1 LYSAHPLFST
11 IFFKLAPNS
20 TSPKDAVRAVGLGE
34 AEYRYI
40 GTQTYSPGTPTVDIA
55 WLIYFNRRTGYGK
68 LLGYWLRHPGEA
80 LQALHRDLDNFA
92 PLMRQPNLSNFRQE
106 DGLPPGALT
115 SRFAFWSA
123 LRNALYRRWPGH
135 IVVWYALV
143 IAGAGVVFIRR
154 PSCRWPATIC
164 LGICAMAILEFC
176 FASLADA
183 NETGRHLLIFHA
195 LTEITICFAA
205 AAALELVQQMAV
217 FPNRLA
223 AVRSAGGSTGQRR
236 TGSRVSRF
244 KIPPTWYCTESGP
257 SRLK

>member
-1 LYSAHPLFST
+1 MFLAATLLLAAEAYMLLTTSPLYSAHPLFST

-55 WLIYFNRRTGYGK
+55 WLTSFNRRTGYGK
-68 LLGYWLRHPGEA
+68 LMRYWLRHPGEA
-80 LQALHRDLDNFA
+80 LHALHGDLVSSA
-92 PLMRQPNLSNFRQE
+92 PFMRQLNLSNFRQE
-106 DGLPPGALT
+106 DGHPPGALT
-115 SRFAFWSA
+115 GRFASWSA
-123 LRNALYRRWPGH
+123 LRSALYRRWPGL

-143 IAGAGVVFIRR
+143 MAGAAVVIIRR
-154 PSCRWPATIC
+154 PSGRGPAIIC
-164 LGICAMAILEFC
+164 LGVCAMAILEFC

-205 AAALELVQQMAV
+205 AAALEL
-217 FPNRLA
+217 F
-223 AVRSAGGSTGQRR
+223 RSRPR
-236 TGSRVSRF
+236 
-244 KIPPTWYCTESGP
+244 ESETLLYEGA
-257 SRLK
+257 SV